1 MLHRPATEVGLHYL
15 AVMGGVPAG
24 SFASSWLASGV
35 RATSA
40 IAVLGAALFFGA
52 AVSAVL
58 SLATVL
64 LPMMLFSVGVGASGP
79 VPISTD
85 PKMIGAAS
93 GLYGFMQVAN
103 GAA

>member
-64 LPMMLFSVGVGASGP
+64 FR
-79 VPISTD
+79 
-85 PKMIGAAS
+85 
-93 GLYGFMQVAN
+93 
-103 GAA
+103 